1 MLISEEQLPQIQ
13 NGYYYFVDRQAE
25 SEMQHS
31 DAQIMERASLNF
43 SIALYDVDTD
53 TLYYI
58 EVDT

>member
-1 MLISEEQLPQIQ
+1 MPQIQ

-25 SEMQHS
+25 PKMQHS

-43 SIALYDVDTD
+43 SIALYDMDTD

>member
-1 MLISEEQLPQIQ
+1 
-13 NGYYYFVDRQAE
+13 
-25 SEMQHS
+25 
-31 DAQIMERASLNF
+31 MERASLNF